1 MALLQWRGGL
11 GMDKITNI
19 LERKK
24 ELEKFLSDL
33 EDIRKE
39 QAGKDSQGS
48 LQLSPLAGM
57 LEQIELNQINK
68 LFKMMDWPT

>member
-1 MALLQWRGGL
+1 MG
-11 GMDKITNI
+11 KPTNI

-39 QAGKDSQGS
+39 QAGKDSQGA

-57 LEQIELNQINK
+57 MEKIELNKINELLK
-68 LFKMMDWPT
+68 IMDWPT